1 MRKLKLD
8 KLHEIEEFE
17 YEEGKVLMNIKVLD
31 KLTQIEEKGYIN
43 KDEHHELRYKYES
56 ILNSSIENIK
66 RLQEENSNN
75 SQYIIKKAITLHA
88 LWIEKQYL
96 KNLFHYHEVDEYNFK
111 IILGKITRQI
121 ERIEIWK
128 KQLRDHAD
136 IEHELN
142 IFERLLVMIR
152 GDKDDFTDKYM
163 RSRTRVIITRKV
175 VKELKNLQQIQFGFD
190 SSLYDDVISLYD
202 EFHTSAKDK
211 KEEIKNIHNISILA
225 LEAKLADKSL
235 LKIEEKVIEDLFKK
249 EIITPKLYLRFL
261 WDIEHE
267 ILKDFRKIW

>member
-1 MRKLKLD
+1 MQAWNPD
-8 KLHEIEEFE
+8 
-17 YEEGKVLMNIKVLD
+17 NA
-31 KLTQIEEKGYIN
+31 
-43 KDEHHELRYKYES
+43 
-56 ILNSSIENIK
+56 
-66 RLQEENSNN
+66 
-75 SQYIIKKAITLHA
+75 QYIIKKAITLHA
-88 LWIEKQYL
+88 LGIEKQYL
-96 KNLFHYHEVDEYNFK
+96 KDLFHYHEVDEYNFK
-111 IILGKITRQI
+111 IILWKITRQI

-142 IFERLLVMIR
+142 IFERTLIMIR
-152 GDKDDFTDKYM
+152 WNKDDFTDKYM

-175 VKELKNLQQIQFGFD
+175 VKELKNLQNIKFWFD
-190 SSLYDDVISLYD
+190 SCLFDDVILLYE
-202 EFHTSAKDK
+202 EFHESAKNK
-211 KEEIKNIHNISILA
+211 KDEIRKNHNISILW

>member
-1 MRKLKLD
+1 
-8 KLHEIEEFE
+8 
-17 YEEGKVLMNIKVLD
+17 
-31 KLTQIEEKGYIN
+31 
-43 KDEHHELRYKYES
+43 
-56 ILNSSIENIK
+56 
-66 RLQEENSNN
+66 
-75 SQYIIKKAITLHA
+75 
-88 LWIEKQYL
+88 
-96 KNLFHYHEVDEYNFK
+96 
-111 IILGKITRQI
+111 
-121 ERIEIWK
+121 
-128 KQLRDHAD
+128 
-136 IEHELN
+136 
-142 IFERLLVMIR
+142 MIR

-261 WDIEHE
+261 
-267 ILKDFRKIW
+267 